1 MHGLIN
7 RSVEC
12 FIIDTYGPRTW
23 RDIASRA
30 GAGVASFESLLSY
43 PDPITCRLVET
54 ACEVLD
60 KPREILLED
69 IGTYLVSSPRRETVR
84 RLLRF
89 GGENFT
95 EFLYSLEDLPARA
108 RLALPDLMLPEFEA
122 VEINPSEMRVRCRAP
137 IIGFGHVLVGVIR
150 AMADEYGA
158 LVLLEYEGNHNG
170 EEHVMVRLLDA
181 SFSEGRNFV
190 LAGPAQQP
198 QEGANEG

>member
-7 RSVEC
+7 RSLEC
-12 FIIDTYGPRTW
+12 FIIDTYGARTW
-23 RDIASRA
+23 RDIAARS
-30 GAGVASFESLLSY
+30 GAGVMSFEALLLY
-43 PDPITCRLVET
+43 PDPLTCRLVET

-60 KPREILLED
+60 KPRETLLED

-108 RLALPDLMLPEFEA
+108 RLALPDLVLPEFEA
-122 VEINPSEMRVRCRAP
+122 LEINPSEMRVRCRAP
-137 IIGFGHVLVGVIR
+137 IVGFGHVLVGVIR

-158 LVLLEYEGNHNG
+158 LALAEYEGNHEG
-170 EEHVMVRLLDA
+170 EEHVLVRLLDA
-181 SFSEGRNFV
+181 SFAEGRSFS
-190 LAGPAQQP
+190 LAASAPSP
-198 QEGANEG
+198 QEGGR